1 MSEKILVTGAA
12 GFIGSHLCDY
22 FVKKKLFVTGIDN
35 LLTGKIENINHL
47 KSNKFFKFYEHDVC
61 KPLDFDENYN
71 YILHFASTAS
81 PVDYLKY
88 PIQTLRIGS
97 LGTENLLELAYKYNS
112 TILVAST
119 SEIYGDP
126 LEHPQNEAYFGNVNP
141 IGLRGVYDE
150 AKRYLEALTM
160 AYHRKRNLN
169 SKIVRIFNTYGPRMR
184 VDDGR
189 AIPNFINQ
197 MINNKEIT
205 VFGNGNQ
212 TRSFAYIDDT
222 VIGIYKCLVSDYNLP
237 VNIGNSDE
245 YSILELVNILKSKI
259 KTRSK
264 IVYSKLPKDDPKVRR
279 PDISLAKKVLNW
291 EPVINLDVGLET
303 TIDYF
308 RSQ

>member
-1 MSEKILVTGAA
+1 
-12 GFIGSHLCDY
+12 
-22 FVKKKLFVTGIDN
+22 
-35 LLTGKIENINHL
+35 
-47 KSNKFFKFYEHDVC
+47 
-61 KPLDFDENYN
+61 
-71 YILHFASTAS
+71 
-81 PVDYLKY
+81 
-88 PIQTLRIGS
+88 
-97 LGTENLLELAYKYNS
+97 
-112 TILVAST
+112 
-119 SEIYGDP
+119 
-126 LEHPQNEAYFGNVNP
+126 
-141 IGLRGVYDE
+141 
-150 AKRYLEALTM
+150 
-160 AYHRKRNLN
+160 
-169 SKIVRIFNTYGPRMR
+169 MR

-264 IVYSKLPKDDPKVRR
+264 IVYSKLPQDDPKVRR